1 MKLLALVLVRCLLLS
16 SAGQQIQGK
25 VSMSPGREEL
35 PRSGPIP
42 GSASDADRAALEHAR
57 AAMELLFGPSTSRA
71 CVVRYWDGSEERPDP
86 LGGGSGTGQRPAFTL
101 VIRSSG
107 ALRRMLLPPSELHFG
122 EAYVRGDVDIEG
134 DIEAAAGI
142 VEQLR
147 ERISS
152 PLELA
157 RIVAIARLLPRDPAS
172 DNPRRRREHLLL
184 LGRRHSRT
192 RDSEAVRSHYDVGN
206 DFYSLWLDR
215 SLVYSCAYFPNGNE
229 DIDAAQRAKLDHL
242 CRKLRL
248 LPGER
253 LLDIGCG
260 WGGLVRHAAAHYG
273 VNALGITLSERQAS
287 LAAERIRADGLEG
300 RCRVEV
306 RDYRDFPP
314 GTTFDKVVSV
324 GMFEHVGRSELPNYF
339 RQAARLTRPGGLFLN
354 HGIVRARES
363 DQGLRRWVKRL
374 LWRQGKFIDRY
385 VFPDSELVPLD
396 EAVRDAE
403 GAGLETRDVETLREH
418 YAMTLRQ
425 WVRRLEAA
433 RESAEKL
440 VGLQSYRVWR
450 LYMAASAY
458 AFASGKVSL
467 AQVLLGRPD
476 ERGHVE
482 IPPTRDDL
490 YATGTTAQHAAA

>member
-1 MKLLALVLVRCLLLS
+1 
-16 SAGQQIQGK
+16 
-25 VSMSPGREEL
+25 MSPDSEHVPTLGTTV
-35 PRSGPIP
+35 
-42 GSASDADRAALEHAR
+42 GSVRDSNGAALEHAR
-57 AAMELLFGPSTSRA
+57 AAMELLLGPPMSRA
-71 CVVRYWDGSEERPDP
+71 CAVRYWDGSEERPSA
-86 LGGGSGTGQRPAFTL
+86 LSTGSGTGQRPAFTL

-107 ALRRMLLPPSELHFG
+107 GLRRMLLPPSELHFG

-134 DIEAAAGI
+134 DIEAAAGLA
-142 VEQLR
+142 ELLR
-147 ERISS
+147 ERIAS
-152 PLELA
+152 PRELA
-157 RIVAIARLLPRDPAS
+157 RIVACARLLPRDSAS
-172 DNPRRRREHLLL
+172 RSAHGRREHLRL

-192 RDSEAVRSHYDVGN
+192 RDREAVRSHYDVGN

-215 SLVYSCAYFPNGNE
+215 SLVYSCAYFPSGGE
-229 DIDAAQRAKLDHL
+229 DIDTAQIAKLDHL

-248 LPGER
+248 APGER

-260 WGGLVRHAAAHYG
+260 WGGLVRYAAANYG
-273 VNALGITLSERQAS
+273 VEALGVTLSEQQAS
-287 LAAERIRADGLEG
+287 LANERIRADGLER
-300 RCRVEV
+300 RCRVEL

-324 GMFEHVGRSELPNYF
+324 GMFEHVGRAGLPTYF
-339 RQAARLTRPGGLFLN
+339 RRAASLTKPGGLFLN
-354 HGIVRARES
+354 HGIVRARDS
-363 DQGLRRWVKRL
+363 DEGLRRWVRRV

-385 VFPDSELVPLD
+385 VFPDGELVPLD

-418 YAMTLRQ
+418 YALTLRQ
-425 WVRRLEAA
+425 WVRRLEGA
-433 RESAEKL
+433 RDAAEKL
-440 VGLQSYRVWR
+440 VGAQSYRVWR

-482 IPPTRDDL
+482 VPRTRADL
-490 YATGTTAQHAAA
+490 YEAGSAAQHAAA